1 VLDGTLILLLAIL
14 AGLSAL
20 AWSRGGVAL
29 VGQGF
34 ASGASLLLRYALI
47 LIVSFL
53 AAGFADILI
62 PHDWIQDTLGTAAGL
77 RGILVASAAG
87 MITPAGPFVSMPV
100 AAVMLR
106 AGAGIGSVVAFL
118 VAWSLL
124 AVLRFVAW
132 EVPILGWR
140 FAIVRY
146 GVCLVMPVLAGL
158 AARLLTRS

>member
-1 VLDGTLILLLAIL
+1 VLDGTLILMLAIL

-20 AWSRGGVAL
+20 AWSRGGAEL
-29 VGQGF
+29 VGQGL

-53 AAGFADILI
+53 AAGFAEILI
-62 PHDWIQDTLGTAAGL
+62 PHDWIHDTLGSAAGL
-77 RGILVASAAG
+77 RGILIASAAG
-87 MITPAGPFVSMPV
+87 MVTPAGPFVSMPV

-106 AGAGIGSVVAFL
+106 AGAGIGAVVAFL

-140 FAIVRY
+140 FALVRY
-146 GVCLVMPVLAGL
+146 GVCLALPVLAGL
-158 AARLLTRS
+158 AARALTRS